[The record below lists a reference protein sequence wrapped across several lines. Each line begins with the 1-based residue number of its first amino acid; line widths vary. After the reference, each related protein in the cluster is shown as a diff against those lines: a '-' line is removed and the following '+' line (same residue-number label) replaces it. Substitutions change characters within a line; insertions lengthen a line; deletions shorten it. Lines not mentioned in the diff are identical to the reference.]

1 MLDAHRLRLLVE
13 LSRRGTLA
21 AVAEELNYSSAS
33 VSQQLA
39 ALERDVGVPLLTK
52 AGRGVQLTPAAE
64 VLVSHAIE
72 VLDRL
77 EQAEIATTE
86 AAGQAAGTV
95 RVASFQSAMQ
105 TLMPTV
111 LRSLAQTHP
120 NLRVEVFE
128 YPPERGLQAL
138 IARDVDLAL
147 AEQYPDRTRRPHLD
161 LDQVPLATDA
171 LWFASARPAAG
182 AIRATGGVLADSGSR
197 TRDLSRNQAT
207 DAAADPLEALR
218 GARDAAWVMEPRGT
232 QSREWAEQTC
242 RAAGF
247 EPDVRYTTPDLVSQV
262 HLITSGIAVGFL
274 PELLFAGSKPPF
286 AVTPPPGS
294 PRREIFSSARVVTAE
309 SANIQAVRS
318 ALSDAAA
325 FVLD

>member
-21 AVAEELNYSSAS
+21 AVAEELSYSSAS

-39 ALERDVGVPLLTK
+39 VLEREVGVPLLAK

-77 EQAEIATTE
+77 EQAELAATE

-105 TLMPTV
+105 SLMPEA
-111 LRSLAQTHP
+111 LRSLAATHP

-138 IARDVDLAL
+138 AARDVDLAL

-161 LDQVPLATDA
+161 LDQVPVATDA
-171 LWFASARPAAG
+171 LWFAAASDSAAPA
-182 AIRATGGVLADSGSR
+182 GVP
-197 TRDLSRNQAT
+197 Q
-207 DAAADPLEALR
+207 ALR
-218 GARDAAWVMEPRGT
+218 AARDAAWVMEPRGT

-247 EPDVRYTTPDLVSQV
+247 EPDVRYTTPDLVSQSR
-262 HLITSGIAVGFL
+262 LIAAGLAVGFL
-274 PELLFAGSKPPF
+274 PELLFAGAKPPF

-294 PRREIFSSARVVTAE
+294 PRRDIFSSARVAAAG

-318 ALSDAAA
+318 ALSDAVAS
-325 FVLD
+325 VLG

>member
-39 ALERDVGVPLLTK
+39 ALEREVGVPLLAK

-86 AAGQAAGTV
+86 AAGRAAGTV

-105 TLMPTV
+105 TLMPAV
-111 LRSLAQTHP
+111 VRSLALTHP

-138 IARDVDLAL
+138 AARDVDLAL

-171 LWFASARPAAG
+171 LWFAATPGARPQRDFLPG
-182 AIRATGGVLADSGSR
+182 AEPEQDTCGE
-197 TRDLSRNQAT
+197 
-207 DAAADPLEALR
+207 ADPLSTLR
-218 GARDAAWVMEPRGT
+218 NARDAAWVMEPRGT

-247 EPDVRYTTPDLVSQV
+247 EPDVRYTTPDLVSQSR
-262 HLITSGIAVGFL
+262 LIAAGLAVGFL
-274 PELLFAGSKPPF
+274 PELLFAGQRPPF

-294 PRREIFSSARVVTAE
+294 PRRDIFSSARVAAAG
-309 SANIQAVRS
+309 SASIQAVRS

-325 FVLD
+325 SVLDESARRERPNS